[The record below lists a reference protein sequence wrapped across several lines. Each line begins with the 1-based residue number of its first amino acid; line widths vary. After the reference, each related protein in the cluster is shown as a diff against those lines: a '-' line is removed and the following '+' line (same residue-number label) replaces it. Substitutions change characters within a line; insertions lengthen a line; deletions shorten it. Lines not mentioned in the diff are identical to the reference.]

1 MTVISEAITGLNAG
15 EQSRLI
21 QHGNTI
27 ESLQETL
34 DTILKEDNPSLEQV
48 NEYKHQ
54 IEDEKEKLRIF
65 VEQLKSD
72 VGIADTNEW
81 VDTVLKYIAIVEENI
96 SFLPDDIEKVIRF
109 ILTQA
114 KKVLVIIRDL

>member
-1 MTVISEAITGLNAG
+1 MNVIPDLKDH

-27 ESLQETL
+27 ETLQETL
-34 DTILKEDNPSLEQV
+34 ATILMEDNPSIEQV
-48 NEYKHQ
+48 NEYKHK
-54 IEDEKEKLRIF
+54 IENEKEKLRIF
-65 VEQLKSD
+65 VEKLKAD

-96 SFLPDDIEKVIRF
+96 SFLPEDIENVIRF
-109 ILTQA
+109 ILARA
-114 KKVLVIIRDL
+114 KNVLAIIRDL